1 MISEFWGITLLIT
14 TVWVA
19 GGLVFLLEEHNGKK
33 LIKNALAFS
42 GGFLVSIAFLH
53 FIPELYHDHGNTGI
67 NMGIWIMVGFLVQ
80 LILEYFSGGIEHGH
94 THSFKGNI
102 PLALF
107 ISLSI
112 HSIIEGIPMDL
123 EFHGIV
129 DHTCDSD
136 GSLHDHGHHHH
147 HNHLVNSNQPLLW
160 GVILHNIPVSI
171 ALTTLLLNNG
181 WQKRKA
187 FLVLVVFSLMTPMGI
202 AIGHYNPTLFNES
215 VAQVILAVVVGMFL
229 HISTTIIFESTESH
243 KFNLLK
249 LLLIVS
255 GAGLGYLFG

>member
-1 MISEFWGITLLIT
+1 MISEFWGLTLLIT

-53 FIPELYHDHGNTGI
+53 FIPELYHDHGNTGM
-67 NMGIWIMVGFLVQ
+67 NMGIWIMLGFLVQ

-94 THSFKGNI
+94 THSFKGNVPI
-102 PLALF
+102 ALF

-123 EFHGIV
+123 EFH
-129 DHTCDSD
+129 DLSNHAHDA
-136 GSLHDHGHHHH
+136 HDHAHHHH
-147 HNHLVNSNQPLLW
+147 HDHGGSGQKLLW

-171 ALTTLLLNNG
+171 ALTTLLLNNE
-181 WQKRKA
+181 WKKRKA
-187 FLVLVVFSLMTPMGI
+187 FLVLVFFSLMTPIGI
-202 AIGHYNPTLFNES
+202 AIGHFNPNIIDES
-215 VAQVILAVVVGMFL
+215 VAQVVLAVVIGMFL

-255 GAGLGYLFG
+255 GASLGYLFT

>member
-19 GGLVFLLEEHNGKK
+19 GALVFLLEEHNGKK

-53 FIPELYHDHGNTGI
+53 FIPELYHDHGNTGM

-112 HSIIEGIPMDL
+112 HAIIEGIPMDL
-123 EFHGIV
+123 EFHNLM
-129 DHTCDSD
+129 DHSN
-136 GSLHDHGHHHH
+136 HDHLHGHHDHDHHHH
-147 HNHLVNSNQPLLW
+147 HFIGTSQPLLW

-171 ALTTLLLNNG
+171 ALATLLINSQ
-181 WQKRKA
+181 WKKRKA
-187 FLVLVVFSLMTPMGI
+187 FLILVLFSLMTPLGI
-202 AIGHYNPTLFNES
+202 AIGHFNPRLFDET
-215 VAQVILAVVVGMFL
+215 VAQVILAIVIGMFL

-255 GAGLGYLFG
+255 GAGLGYLFA

>member
-19 GGLVFLLEEHNGKK
+19 GALVFLLEERNGKK
-33 LIKNALAFS
+33 LIKNALALS

-53 FIPELYHDHGNTGI
+53 FIPELYHDHGNTGM
-67 NMGIWIMVGFLVQ
+67 NMGIWIMLGFLVQ

-94 THSFKGNI
+94 THSFKGNVPI
-102 PLALF
+102 ALF
-107 ISLSI
+107 ISLSV

-123 EFHGIV
+123 EFHDAAHHAHEAGE
-129 DHTCDSD
+129 
-136 GSLHDHGHHHH
+136 HHHH
-147 HNHLVNSNQPLLW
+147 HHHHGGGQNLLW
-160 GVILHNIPVSI
+160 GVIMHNIPVSI

-181 WQKRKA
+181 WKKRKA
-187 FLVLVVFSLMTPMGI
+187 FLVLVLFSLMTPIGI
-202 AIGHYNPTLFNES
+202 AIGHFNPNLFNEQ
-215 VAQVILAVVVGMFL
+215 VAQIILAVVIGMFL

-255 GAGLGYLFG
+255 GAGLGYLLG

>member
-14 TVWVA
+14 TVWVSGA
-19 GGLVFLLEEHNGKK
+19 IVYFLEEKNGKK
-33 LIKNALAFS
+33 LIKNMLAFS

-53 FIPELYHDHGNTGI
+53 FIPELYHDHAGTGV
-67 NMGIWIMVGFLVQ
+67 NMGLWIMMGFLVQ

-94 THSFKGNI
+94 THSFKGNVPI
-102 PLALF
+102 ALF

-123 EFHGIV
+123 EFHNTLN
-129 DHTCDSD
+129 HA
-136 GSLHDHGHHHH
+136 HDAHEHAHHHGH
-147 HNHLVNSNQPLLW
+147 NHGPGGGQSLMW

-181 WQKRKA
+181 WKRRKT
-187 FLVLVVFSLMTPMGI
+187 FLVLVLFSLMTPIGI
-202 AIGHYNPTLFNES
+202 AIGHFNPNLINET
-215 VAQVILAVVVGMFL
+215 VAQIVLAVVVGMFL

-243 KFNLLK
+243 KFNLIK
-249 LLLIVS
+249 LMMIVS

>member
-14 TVWVA
+14 TVWIA
-19 GGLVFLLEEHNGKK
+19 GGIVFLLEERNGKR
-33 LIKNALAFS
+33 LIKNSLAFS

-53 FIPELYHDHGNTGI
+53 FLPELYHDHANTGI

-94 THSFKGNI
+94 THSFTGNI
-102 PLALF
+102 PMALF

-123 EFHGIV
+123 VFHTDV
-129 DHTCDSD
+129 T
-136 GSLHDHGHHHH
+136 GHANDAHEHH
-147 HNHLVNSNQPLLW
+147 HNHHGGGQSLLW

-171 ALTTLLLNNG
+171 ALATLLLNNG
-181 WQKRKA
+181 WKKRNT
-187 FLVLVVFSLMTPMGI
+187 FVVLLIFSLMSPLGI
-202 AIGHYNPTLFNES
+202 AIGHFNPDLINES
-215 VAQVILAVVVGMFL
+215 TAQLVLAVVVGMFL

>member
-19 GGLVFLLEEHNGKK
+19 GGIVFLLEERNGKR

-102 PLALF
+102 PMALF

-123 EFHGIV
+123 EFHGAAE
-129 DHTCDSD
+129 HLSD
-136 GSLHDHGHHHH
+136 THNHAHHHH
-147 HNHLVNSNQPLLW
+147 HGGGGAQSLLW

-171 ALTTLLLNNG
+171 ALATLLLNNG
-181 WQKRKA
+181 WKKRNT
-187 FLVLVVFSLMTPMGI
+187 FLVLVIFSIMTPIGI
-202 AIGHYNPTLFNES
+202 AIGHFNPNLIDQNI
-215 VAQVILAVVVGMFL
+215 AQIVLAVVVGMFL

>member
-19 GGLVFLLEEHNGKK
+19 GGLVFLLEEKNGKK

-53 FIPELYHDHGNTGI
+53 FIPEIYHDHAETGM
-67 NMGIWIMVGFLVQ
+67 NMGIWIMLGFLVQ

-94 THSFKGNI
+94 THSFKGNVPI
-102 PLALF
+102 TLF

-112 HSIIEGIPMDL
+112 HAIIEGIPMDL
-123 EFHGIV
+123 EFH
-129 DHTCDSD
+129 DS
-136 GSLHDHGHHHH
+136 LNHDLEGHSHVHHHH
-147 HNHLVNSNQPLLW
+147 GGSGQKLLW
-160 GVILHNIPVSI
+160 GVILHNVPVSI
-171 ALTTLLLNNG
+171 ALTTLLINNE
-181 WQKRKA
+181 WKKRKA
-187 FLVLVVFSLMTPMGI
+187 FVVLVFFSLLTPLGI
-202 AIGHYNPTLFNES
+202 AIGHFNPHLINES
-215 VAQVILAVVVGMFL
+215 VAQIVLAVVIGMFL

-243 KFNLLK
+243 RFNLMK

>member
-1 MISEFWGITLLIT
+1 MISEFLGIILLIIT
-14 TVWVA
+14 IWAA
-19 GGLVFLLEEHNGKK
+19 GALVFLFEEYIGKR
-33 LIKNALAFS
+33 LIKNSLAFS

-53 FIPELYHDHGNTGI
+53 FIPELYHDHGNVGM
-67 NMGIWIMVGFLVQ
+67 NMGIWIMVGFLIQ

-94 THSFKGNI
+94 THSFKDNI
-102 PLALF
+102 PVALF

-112 HSIIEGIPMDL
+112 HAIIEGIPMDP
-123 EFHGIV
+123 EFHNLMDFNKPNLEHI
-129 DHTCDSD
+129 HQE
-136 GSLHDHGHHHH
+136 HEHGHYIGI
-147 HNHLVNSNQPLLW
+147 SQPLLW

-171 ALTTLLLNNG
+171 ALTTLLINSG
-181 WQKRKA
+181 WKKRKA
-187 FLVLVVFSLMTPMGI
+187 FSILVLFSLMTPLGI
-202 AIGHYNPTLFNES
+202 ALGHYNPRLFDET
-215 VAQVILAVVVGMFL
+215 VIQVILAVVVGMFL